1 LDVLA
6 LVGNEQA
13 HLLAEV
19 GKDFAEGAKSFV
31 KRRCLIF
38 FTIIFSRSV
47 FVEFCDTALQEGTQ
61 HSRFH
66 WILDI
71 CDTAN
76 M

>member
-6 LVGNEQA
+6 LVGNEQV
-13 HLLAEV
+13 HLLADV
-19 GKDFAEGAKSFV
+19 GKDFAEGAKSLV

-38 FTIIFSRSV
+38 FTTICIRSV
-47 FVEFCDTALQEGTQ
+47 FVKFCDTALQEGTQ
-61 HSRFH
+61 HSRSH

-71 CDTAN
+71 CEEAN